1 MSQKSKQFALAATA
15 SAYQAQSSSTDPAV
29 QKLAEAVGYLG
40 YAIAELE
47 K

>member
-1 MSQKSKQFALAATA
+1 MSEQSKKFAMAATA
-15 SAYQAQSSSTDPAV
+15 SADQARFATNDPAIE
-29 QKLAEAVGYLG
+29 KLAEAVGYLG